1 MTRLTSICLIA
12 LLASH
17 FPAVLS
23 ESKQNDTDGKEKAA
37 VGKKEMESIVEQKT
51 SQAIKKLEKQLKST
65 FMAYSSANDQ
75 GKKQNAYE
83 KLEHFVNI
91 VKRDAKVNLEKSV
104 KGFKFDVIRLSD
116 KETESA
122 LETAYTRKKRSKTW
136 GSCKPVCK
144 QRCLPTCNLVCC
156 IAPPYDVSRQMV
168 KKIEKQLGK
177 KYVRKKSTIKKHAKK
192 KSTIKK
198 HEQKK
203 NSTVKK
209 EKTEIGGLCVAKCQ
223 KACLPSCEFRC
234 CIAPEKH

>member
-1 MTRLTSICLIA
+1 
-12 LLASH
+12 
-17 FPAVLS
+17 
-23 ESKQNDTDGKEKAA
+23 
-37 VGKKEMESIVEQKT
+37 
-51 SQAIKKLEKQLKST
+51 
-65 FMAYSSANDQ
+65 
-75 GKKQNAYE
+75 
-83 KLEHFVNI
+83 
-91 VKRDAKVNLEKSV
+91 
-104 KGFKFDVIRLSD
+104 
-116 KETESA
+116 
-122 LETAYTRKKRSKTW
+122 
-136 GSCKPVCK
+136 
-144 QRCLPTCNLVCC
+144 
-156 IAPPYDVSRQMV
+156 MV